1 MLYDSNTL
9 LNFDLLRGP
18 NNDIAVLECF
28 TVPNP
33 GLFHVAVREILE
45 DMSKDSLHLT
55 LSDVRVVPTHTCSTS
70 EPANG
75 NSTISSWHHC
85 YSHKMYFFYLCMLC
99 S

>member
-9 LNFDLLRGP
+9 LNFDIPRGP
-18 NNDIAVLECF
+18 NNDIAMLECF

-55 LSDVRVVPTHTCSTS
+55 LSDVRVEPRRQVVAQSCGTS
-70 EPANG
+70 EPVDG
-75 NSTISSWHHC
+75 N
-85 YSHKMYFFYLCMLC
+85 
-99 S
+99 